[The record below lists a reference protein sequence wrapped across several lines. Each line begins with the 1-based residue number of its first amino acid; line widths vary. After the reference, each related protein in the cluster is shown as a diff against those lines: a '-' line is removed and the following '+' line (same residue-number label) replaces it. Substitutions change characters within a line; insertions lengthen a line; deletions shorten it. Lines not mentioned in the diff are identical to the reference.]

1 MRLVRTFAKYNKK
14 IQIVT
19 KLEVKSE
26 KTERIFEASSFKLQ
40 KKTLWALNDFRMFQ
54 MFLL

>member
-26 KTERIFEASSFKLQ
+26 KTQRTFEASSFKLQ
-40 KKTLWALNDFRMFQ
+40 QKDAVGTQ
-54 MFLL
+54 